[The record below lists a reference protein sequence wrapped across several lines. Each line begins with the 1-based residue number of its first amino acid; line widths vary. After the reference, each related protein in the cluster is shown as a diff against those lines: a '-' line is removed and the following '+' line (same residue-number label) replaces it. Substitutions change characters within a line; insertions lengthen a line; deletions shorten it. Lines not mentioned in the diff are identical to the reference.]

1 MCPIMKLKKIM
12 QSIGMAL
19 FVAMTAN
26 WSQAELLMYEGFPTS
41 ETGYNMAATDIAKI
55 IRDVPVITDS
65 RVIGFK
71 PEKWSFGTG
80 IIYVYGTGL
89 SLPTG
94 FPNESFV
101 GEGKIGRTDT
111 KVGGDMRGLWK
122 GLSVDLSKQTGKLHF
137 RCLLSGSAASLSQL
151 GKSTATSP
159 LLAPHYM
166 GAGWVKSSNTSSVN
180 YQILNASTTSHE
192 LAFVI
197 RKDTDGVLK
206 LSLVLKGTGD
216 SALRCVDLLN
226 GVVGDVTYI
235 CYAEVAI
242 GAGTDGKEVVRAY
255 AAPVT
260 DSWDSDLTGLVDAGE
275 VDLINKAGY
284 PDRLAVAGGQEAGY
298 FVDELAISTEAR
310 DVVKCNS
317 LLPLIDQCT
326 VEKTAEGQQVARV
339 TILDNAGT
347 VQIQAQSGEDIYTL
361 PETVAVNAGETAVIP
376 LDRTIIPAD
385 KTCQLTAIV
394 SNAAGA
400 SRKTFGLVYTG
411 KVLLETIQ
419 DAKEEGVVPAI
430 IRVMRADAAPYPLVV
445 GLELSSD
452 EGAVENVDWLP
463 AEDHVTIPAGE
474 TAVEFKVSP
483 KLNLDS
489 TVSPKVQVRL
499 TDVPEIF
506 DTSSLAVFTLLNFSF
521 PSDYNIWVA
530 REDSDG
536 LASTVENWTLGVPRN
551 DDEASRHIVL
561 NGLYSQQPLVW
572 DLPTVNTVESW
583 SQNENYTSVVTLPM
597 KYESA
602 TGDLMDSFTV
612 LGDMEVLGGKIAQ
625 KQHSKTDK
633 VGLYRLKLNV
643 NGNLTVGA
651 SGRIDVSNCGLYSSY
666 PSMSKVGHGGE
677 VGSLDKA
684 KFTFL
689 RYVPNGQFPAH
700 GSIITPTDVSFG
712 SNSGTDSEAKRSF
725 GGGAIDLTV
734 KGVLT
739 NEGVISANGGKQY
752 SAAGSGGSLL
762 IHAKSLA
769 GAGTYS
775 ADATKADKSDGCG
788 AMGAGGRIAIYVSE
802 GDIPLDQCSVTSY
815 REGWG
820 AMGGYGTIYL
830 STPKTKKIVVKGVW
844 TYASRIGS
852 WNWGVT
858 PIPAKDDPSNWT
870 KDFKD
875 TEFEAVQGVNVILT
889 RPLRMKSLNV
899 EFNEPA
905 SNKRQGAMIDLAGQ
919 TIVVQKVLIDGEDQ
933 KLKPGTVLTAEQAAE
948 RGWTWL
954 VDSSQKSLDFTE
966 VYNGV
971 ERNVQD
977 LTAYDYPEGT
987 PPGSIRIVGAGFLV
1001 IVR

>member
-1 MCPIMKLKKIM
+1 MQFKKIM
-12 QSIGMAL
+12 QAIGMAL
-19 FVAMTAN
+19 CVAMLASS
-26 WSQAELLMYEGFPTS
+26 SQAELLMYEGFPTS
-41 ETGYNMAATDIAKI
+41 EAGYNLAATGSAKA

-71 PEKWSFGTG
+71 PEKWSSGTG
-80 IIYVYGTGL
+80 LIFVYGTGL
-89 SLPTG
+89 SLPAD
-94 FPNESFV
+94 FPNASFV
-101 GEGKIGRTDT
+101 GEGKIGCTGS
-111 KVGGDMRGLWK
+111 KVGSDMRGLWK
-122 GLSVDLSKQTGKLHF
+122 GLSVDFSKQTDKLHF
-137 RCLLSGSAASLSQL
+137 RCLLSGSAASLSKL
-151 GKSTATSP
+151 SNATASSP

-166 GAGWVKSSNTSSVN
+166 GAGWVKSSNTALAN
-180 YQILNASTTSHE
+180 YKILSATTTSHE
-192 LAFVI
+192 LAFVL
-197 RKDTDGVLK
+197 RKDMEGVLK

-226 GVVGDVTYI
+226 DVKGDVTYI
-235 CYAEVAI
+235 CYAEVTI
-242 GAGTDGKEVVRAY
+242 GAGTDGKEVVRAF

-260 DSWDSDLTGLVDAGE
+260 DPWDSDLTGLVDAGE
-275 VDLINKAGY
+275 VDLINEADY
-284 PDRLAVAGGQEAGY
+284 PDRLAVAGGQDAGY
-298 FVDELAISTEAR
+298 FADEFAISTEAR
-310 DVVKCNS
+310 DVVKCKS

-326 VEKTAEGQQVARV
+326 IEKTAEGLQAAHVRV
-339 TILDNAGT
+339 LDNAGT

-361 PETVAVNAGETAVIP
+361 PETVAVNAGETAVIS
-376 LDRTIIPAD
+376 LDRKIIPAD

-411 KVLLETIQ
+411 KVKLETIQ

-463 AEDHVTIPAGE
+463 AEDHVVIPAGE
-474 TAVEFKVSP
+474 TSVEFKVSP

-489 TVSPKVQVRL
+489 IVSPKVQVRL

-506 DTSSLAVFTLLNFSF
+506 DTSSLAVFTLVNFVY

-530 REDSDG
+530 GEDSDG
-536 LASTVENWTLGVPRN
+536 MASTGENWTLGVPRN
-551 DDEASRHIVL
+551 DDVASRHIVL
-561 NGLYSQQPLVW
+561 NGHYSQQSLVW
-572 DLPTVNTVESW
+572 DLPSVNTVESW
-583 SQNENYTSVVTLPM
+583 SQTENYTSVVTLPM

-602 TGDLMDSFTV
+602 AGDLMDSFTV

-651 SGRIDVSNCGLYSSY
+651 SGRIDVSNCGLYSSQAR
-666 PSMSKVGHGGE
+666 MNKVGHGGE
-677 VGSLDKA
+677 VGSLDKG

-689 RYVPNGQFPAH
+689 RYVPKGQFPAH

-712 SNSGTDSEAKRSF
+712 SNSGTDNGAKKSF
-725 GGGAIDLTV
+725 GGGAINLTV

-739 NEGVISANGGKQY
+739 NEGVISANGGKEY

-775 ADATKADKSDGCG
+775 ADATRADKTDGYG

-802 GDIPLDQCSVTSY
+802 GDIPLDQLSVISY

-820 AMGGYGTIYL
+820 SMGGYGTIYL
-830 STPKTKKIVVKGVW
+830 STPTMKKIVVKGVW

-875 TEFEAVQGVNVILT
+875 TAFEAVQGVNVILT

-899 EFNEPA
+899 AFNEPD
-905 SNKRQGAMIDLAGQ
+905 SKKRQGAMIDLAGQ

-933 KLKPGTVLTAEQAAE
+933 KLKPGTVLTAEQAQA

-954 VDSSQKSLDFTE
+954 VDSSQKPLDFTE
-966 VYNGV
+966 VYNGA
-971 ERNVQD
+971 ERNVKD

-987 PPGSIRIVGAGFLV
+987 EPGSIRIVVGGLFV
-1001 IVR
+1001 IIR